1 MYLPTNAG
9 EMKKELT
16 DVKSLFLIGF
26 SGCMQSGDYSKAY
39 LCKNGY
45 DGNPKTSQITP
56 MGVGQAWT
64 GFFKGPSTVYQVR
77 VLNRGDCCGERLA
90 GTEVFIGTQ
99 KCGKITGTPA
109 TGKWYTVT
117 CPNPMQDSYVK
128 LVTTNNTWLQTSG
141 IEVYGTSDYKNAEP
155 QTEQKPE
162 PKPEKLLKMTKCAQS
177 GTFNSSYPCKNGYDG
192 NDKTSQITKA
202 GVGQWWKGF
211 FSGEKT
217 VNKVMVRN
225 RADCCGERLTGTEV
239 YVGTKLCG
247 KITGTTVTA
256 KWYTVTCSEP
266 VKGSFVKLVT
276 TTPTWLQT
284 SGMKVYGTD

>member
-1 MYLPTNAG
+1 MASSTANKYIYQA
-9 EMKKELT
+9 KH
-16 DVKSLFLIGF
+16 
-26 SGCMQSGDYSKAY
+26 
-39 LCKNGY
+39 GY
-45 DGNPKTSQITP
+45 DNNPKTAFAAKA
-56 MGVGQAWT
+56 GKGQSWV

-77 VLNRGDCCGERLA
+77 VLNGPGCCGERLA
-90 GTEVFIGTQ
+90 GTEVYIGTQ
-99 KCGKITGTPA
+99 KCGKIPTGTKSR
-109 TGKWYTVT
+109 TWYTVT
-117 CPNPMQDSYVK
+117 CPSPMQDSYVK
-128 LVTTNNTWLQTSG
+128 LVSTRNTYLSFSG
-141 IEVYGTSDYKNAEP
+141 IEVYGTSDRSNV
-155 QTEQKPE
+155 EQQPELPE

-177 GTFNSSYPCKNGYDG
+177 GTYNSSYPCQHGYDG

-202 GVGQWWKGF
+202 GVGQWWQGF

-256 KWYTVTCSEP
+256 KWYTVMCSEP